1 MTKFNE
7 LLQLLHRGVNP
18 YAAFPVEQWRGTW
31 YNDPGAQREIL
42 KKCLDRALGGLAAD
56 TGMGTNAA
64 PMTVIEVG
72 SFVGESA
79 IFMAKHLK
87 AQGKDA
93 VIICVD
99 TWYAGIDHYKGAPEK
114 INNHFGRP
122 DLYYRFMANV
132 IEQGCSDMIL
142 PLAIDSINGA
152 RLLKHLGIKA
162 DFAYIDASHE
172 EGDVLRDYEAYWE
185 IMRPGGVFVI
195 DDHSNHFP
203 GVVKDWATFSKKH
216 KLPQSAW
223 DVAGEKISVVKP

>member
-18 YAAFPVEQWRGTW
+18 YAGFPVESWRGTW

-42 KKCLDRALGGLAAD
+42 KQNLDKAAFNAGGR
-56 TGMGTNAA
+56 
-64 PMTVIEVG
+64 PMVIVECG

-79 IFMAKHLK
+79 CYMGQHLK
-87 AQGKDA
+87 ATGRDA

-99 TWYAGIDHYKGAPEK
+99 TFYGGIDHFKGAPEK

-122 DLYYRFMANV
+122 DLFYRFMANV
-132 IEQGCSDMIL
+132 IDRGCADMIL

-152 RLLKHLGIKA
+152 RLLKHLGIQA

-172 EGDVLRDYEAYWE
+172 ESDVLRDYEAYWE

-216 KLPQSAW
+216 KIPESKW
-223 DVAGEKISVVKP
+223 DVSGEKIAVVKP